1 MGKLDE
7 TLQRS
12 EQLRSIWMSLLTYWL
27 DLLFPAV
34 SVRQVLVKFVVV
46 RPPLAGGARGMW
58 KSMFNFTEWWSAHC
72 DHWLCKTHTKPSLP
86 NTISWSQWKGSE
98 IKCGIF
104 TILTFLYT
112 LLCILTFYQDS
123 LVPLIENLYW
133 KVTLWSLAV
142 CVTGEAIIKLTQVI
156 HVLPSLGNINKI

>member
-7 TLQRS
+7 TLRRS

-34 SVRQVLVKFVVV
+34 SVWQVLVKFVVV

-72 DHWLCKTHTKPSLP
+72 DHWLCKTHTKLSLP

-112 LLCILTFYQDS
+112 LLCTVHTLILPRQLGSADWK
-123 LVPLIENLYW
+123 LILKGYSVVFGCLCN
-133 KVTLWSLAV
+133 
-142 CVTGEAIIKLTQVI
+142 
-156 HVLPSLGNINKI
+156 